1 MFKRILLPTDGSELS
16 LHGVR
21 QGIDLAGFCGASVF
35 ALHVIPPFYAIS
47 HLAQMIAT
55 TQAIYLEGAVKRA
68 HHYLA
73 RVRDLAAEAGVPC
86 DSGQI
91 VGDPPSEWIVH
102 EAQRR
107 QCDVI
112 VMASHGRRGFDKLM
126 LGSETQK
133 VLQTSPVPV
142 LVCH

>member
-16 LHGVR
+16 LHGVK
-21 QGIDLAGFCGASVF
+21 QGIELARSCGASVF
-35 ALHVIPPFYAIS
+35 ALHVIQPFYSIS
-47 HLAQMIAT
+47 YLAEMIAA
-55 TQAIYLEGAVKRA
+55 TQAVYLEGAVERA
-68 HHYLA
+68 ERYLA
-73 RVRDLAAEAGVPC
+73 EVRDLAAKAGVPC
-86 DSGQI
+86 DSGHI
-91 VGDPPSEWIVH
+91 VGDPPSEWIVQ

-107 QCDVI
+107 QCDLI
-112 VMASHGRRGFDKLM
+112 AMASHGRRGFDKLM